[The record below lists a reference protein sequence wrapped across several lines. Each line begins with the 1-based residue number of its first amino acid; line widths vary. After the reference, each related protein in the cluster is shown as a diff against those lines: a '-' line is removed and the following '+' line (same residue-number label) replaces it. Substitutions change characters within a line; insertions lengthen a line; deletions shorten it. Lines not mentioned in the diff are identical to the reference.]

1 MYISYKDHL
10 STLEH
15 KRI

>member
-1 MYISYKDHL
+1 MDISYKDHL